1 MELLGYASAFV
12 GNFIAS
18 STVVIPI
25 PFLLV
30 YAYLA
35 TFLNPF
41 ILALIS
47 AFGSS
52 LGELVSYALGYAG
65 SDFLNKN
72 KLFRL
77 AKKWFKKN
85 GALTIFIF
93 AATPL
98 PDDVVGIIAGATN
111 YNKSKFFISCLM
123 GKLVM
128 FLMIAIIVRYSSN
141 FINLNW
147 IG

>member
-1 MELLGYASAFV
+1 MEIVGYISAFV

-18 STVVIPI
+18 STIILPI
-25 PFLLV
+25 PFFLV

-35 TFLNPF
+35 TFLNP
-41 ILALIS
+41 ILLAFIS
-47 AFGSS
+47 AIGSS
-52 LGELVSYALGYAG
+52 LGELVGYTLGYAG
-65 SDFLNKN
+65 SDLLNKN
-72 KLFRL
+72 RFFKL

-98 PDDVVGIIAGATN
+98 PDDIIGLIAGATN
-111 YNKSKFFISCLM
+111 YSKSKFFISCLM

-128 FLMIAIIVRYSSN
+128 FLVIAILVRYSASN
-141 FINLNW
+141 LLQFF
-147 IG
+147 GM